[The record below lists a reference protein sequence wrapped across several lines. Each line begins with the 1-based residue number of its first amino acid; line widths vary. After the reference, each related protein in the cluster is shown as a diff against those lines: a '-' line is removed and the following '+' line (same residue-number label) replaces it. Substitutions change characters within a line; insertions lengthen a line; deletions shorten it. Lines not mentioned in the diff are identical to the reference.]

1 MKSLYI
7 HPTKFIFLVKEG
19 VCLRMFPNFHF
30 SNSSV
35 SLCSSANN
43 FYMGKK
49 LPLGLQDFR
58 KIIEND
64 FKYIDKTEYIYRMVS
79 KPGAYF
85 LSRPRRFG
93 KSITVAVLQELYSGS
108 KELFRGLW
116 IEDKWD
122 WSRKH
127 PVIRLSFTG
136 IGFAESGLPKAM
148 HYQLDKLIREHGL
161 PPANEANLSAKFEYL
176 IQELGKVNRVV
187 VLIDE
192 YDAPIIHF
200 LGKDVVK
207 AHENRETLREFY
219 SVLKNNDP
227 ALEFVFLTG
236 VSKFSKVGIFSGLNN
251 LTDLTMQSDFATMLG
266 YTQAE
271 LESNFAEEIEAVSIQ
286 LKMTRT
292 ELLDKM
298 RLWYN
303 GYRFHVNSETVYN
316 PVSTNLFFNQ
326 KEFDNFWFATGTPTF
341 LINLLKQEGLYDI
354 EHQEH
359 AQLDF
364 DSFDL
369 EDLRAYGLLYQTGYL
384 TIKSRNEFGLYILDY
399 PNHEVKNSMYAYL
412 LEAFGGVRKGQGLV
426 VAVQLERAFY
436 ANDLEQVIRI
446 LQAMFKGLPHLL
458 HEKYPEKFFHAAIH
472 LLFKYMGL
480 RVQSEVMMSD
490 ARADCVVETDVHVYI
505 LEFKLDKSAQV
516 ALEQIKLKKYHQAY
530 WEKGKKM
537 IGVGVNFS
545 SETKNIEDWVEEELG

>member
-1 MKSLYI
+1 
-7 HPTKFIFLVKEG
+7 
-19 VCLRMFPNFHF
+19 
-30 SNSSV
+30 
-35 SLCSSANN
+35 
-43 FYMGKK
+43 MGKK

-58 KIIEND
+58 GIIEGGY
-64 FKYIDKTEYIYRMVS
+64 KYIDKTEYIHRIATGGKYN
-79 KPGAYF
+79 F

-108 KELFRGLW
+108 KELFKGLW

-127 PVIRLSFTG
+127 PVIRISFTS
-136 IGFAESGLPKAM
+136 IGFQSLGLDAA
-148 HYQLDKLIREHGL
+148 L
-161 PPANEANLSAKFEYL
+161 N
-176 IQELGKVNRVV
+176 QELNNQAKALGITLENIGNANKFKELITKLATESKVVI
-187 VLIDE
+187 LIDE
-192 YDAPIIHF
+192 YDAPIINY
-200 LGKDVVK
+200 LGKEIEK
-207 AHENRETLREFY
+207 AYQNRDLLKEFY
-219 SVLKNNDP
+219 TVLKDLD
-227 ALEFVFLTG
+227 AAIEFVFITG

-251 LTDLTMQSDFATMLG
+251 LTDLTMQSDYATMLG

-271 LESNFAEEIEAVSIQ
+271 LESIFAEEIEAVSIQ

-316 PVSTNLFFNQ
+316 PVSINLFFNQ
-326 KEFDNFWFATGTPTF
+326 KEFENFWFATGTPTF

-472 LLFKYMGL
+472 LLFNYMGL

-505 LEFKLDKSAQV
+505 LEFKLDKSAEV

-530 WEKGKKM
+530 WEKGKKV

-545 SETKNIEDWVEEELG
+545 SETKNIADWVAEELG